1 MEIEN
6 NEKFRTE
13 LEECEPLTKSFHQC
27 VKVCIFLFLLL
38 INYLGINLIV
48 TEKSDRLL
56 PVWITHSFIQCLESK
71 GIAVSTVNQFPYQSI
86 LVRKVS
92 QDVIFHLFLFFTLFI
107 QKIFPERLLFAA

>member
-6 NEKFRTE
+6 NEKFQTE

-38 INYLGINLIV
+38 ISYLGINLIF

-71 GIAVSTVNQFPYQSI
+71 GIAVSTVNQFPCQSI

-92 QDVIFHLFLFFTLFI
+92 QYVIFHLFLFFTLFI

>member
-6 NEKFRTE
+6 NEKFQTE

-38 INYLGINLIV
+38 ISYLGINLIF

-71 GIAVSTVNQFPYQSI
+71 GIAVSTVNQFRQSI

-92 QDVIFHLFLFFTLFI
+92 QYVIFHLFLFFTLFI